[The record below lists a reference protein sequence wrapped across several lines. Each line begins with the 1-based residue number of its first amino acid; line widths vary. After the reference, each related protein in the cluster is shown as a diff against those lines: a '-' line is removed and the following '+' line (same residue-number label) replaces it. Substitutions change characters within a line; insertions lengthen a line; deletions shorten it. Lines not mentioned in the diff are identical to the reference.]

1 MLKPLK
7 KILDRKKHKNLIEN
21 YKIDED
27 FVEAKLEVKDL
38 DLFIEKFRE
47 FLNQQDVR
55 ATFHCHELLL
65 QLDQTDR
72 LPIKFDGVEGMGF
85 VDNFKISCGSELMGL
100 IVAKFIDKKFFILS
114 PQLRRKVPP
123 DEVKHLKEDWK
134 TPIEPIRIYL
144 KPVDIPK
151 FTELFEKFVREY
163 RDTYPN
169 PLSERFAPRLREIR

>member
-7 KILDRKKHKNLIEN
+7 RILDKKKHKKLIEN

-38 DLFIEKFRE
+38 NVFIEKFQE
-47 FLNQQDVR
+47 FLNQREVR
-55 ATFHCHELLL
+55 ETFHCHELLL
-65 QLDQTDR
+65 QLDQTDQ
-72 LPIKFDGVEGMGF
+72 LPIKFDGVEGLGF
-85 VDNFKISCGSELMGL
+85 VDNFKISCGSDLMGL
-100 IVAKFIDKKFFILS
+100 VVAKFIDKKFFILS

-134 TPIEPIRIYL
+134 APIEPIRIYL
-144 KPVDIPK
+144 KPVNMQK
-151 FTELFEKFVREY
+151 FTELFEKFVTEY

-169 PLSERFAPRLREIR
+169 PLSARFAPRVNEIR